1 MSLFAQKY
9 SKFMTQSITD
19 FIKAFLCSQC
29 SLRSFTSNQNAQTL
43 LSLVICMQKQARLSC
58 PDEAHIFY
66 QD

>member
-1 MSLFAQKY
+1 
-9 SKFMTQSITD
+9 MTQSIAG
-19 FIKAFLCSQC
+19 FIIAFLCSQS

-43 LSLVICMQKQARLSC
+43 LSLVICTQKQARLSC